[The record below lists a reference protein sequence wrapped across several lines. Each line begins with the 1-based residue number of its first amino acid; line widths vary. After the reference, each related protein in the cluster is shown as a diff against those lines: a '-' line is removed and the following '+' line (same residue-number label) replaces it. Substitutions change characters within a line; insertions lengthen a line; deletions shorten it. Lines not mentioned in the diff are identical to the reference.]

1 MCAFLQW
8 LIGYYAPYVGTPG
21 RPRYDVNHTL
31 LQQLLDLHFTVTE
44 MAEILGVSPR
54 TVSRRLA
61 SLNMTVRSR
70 YASISDHHLDDIIRA
85 VQQEHP
91 NLGYR
96 MMRSALAARGAHIQE
111 RRIRDSLRR
120 VYVDPLGVTL
130 RWAHSIHRRSY
141 RVPCPNAL
149 WHIDGYH
156 ALIRWKFVVHGGIDG
171 YSRSVVFLKC
181 SSNNRADTVFNLF
194 ITACNSLGIPSRV
207 RSDRGGE
214 NVLVATFMVLYR
226 GPGRGSH
233 ITGSSVHNQRV
244 ERLWRDLYMD
254 SVSLFYHLFFFL
266 EEAGLLDPDNDIH
279 LYCLHYV
286 YVPRINLSLQT
297 FCDSWNQHPLTSS
310 NSMTPQQLWMRGML
324 QNMHSGYTAVEDCFL
339 SSHTLPTLSNLG
351 HISGLST
358 ETVDVQPTSITL
370 STNELQNLRSTI
382 QPLRRSSCWGVDIYL
397 ETILFV
403 ESTLAS

>member
-120 VYVDPLGVTL
+120 VDPLGVTL

-156 ALIRWKFVVHGGIDG
+156 ALIRWKFV
-171 YSRSVVFLKC
+171 
-181 SSNNRADTVFNLF
+181 
-194 ITACNSLGIPSRV
+194 
-207 RSDRGGE
+207 E
-214 NVLVATFMVLYR
+214 
-226 GPGRGSH
+226 
-233 ITGSSVHNQRV
+233 
-244 ERLWRDLYMD
+244 
-254 SVSLFYHLFFFL
+254 
-266 EEAGLLDPDNDIH
+266 
-279 LYCLHYV
+279 
-286 YVPRINLSLQT
+286 
-297 FCDSWNQHPLTSS
+297 
-310 NSMTPQQLWMRGML
+310 
-324 QNMHSGYTAVEDCFL
+324 
-339 SSHTLPTLSNLG
+339 
-351 HISGLST
+351 
-358 ETVDVQPTSITL
+358 
-370 STNELQNLRSTI
+370 
-382 QPLRRSSCWGVDIYL
+382 
-397 ETILFV
+397 
-403 ESTLAS
+403 

>member
-8 LIGYYAPYVGTPG
+8 LIGYYTPYVGTPG

-120 VYVDPLGVTL
+120 VDPLGVTL

-149 WHIDGYH
+149 WYIDGYH

-171 YSRSVVFLKC
+171 YSRLVVFLKC

-207 RSDRGGE
+207 RSDSGGE